1 MTFTWFLP
9 YQLLFTVEVR
19 HIRYFLISISD
30 FHSQRLAEFLYPI
43 TDHSSEVCLYI
54 MSDDEDDLIKTGS
67 YRIVDAVVDDK
78 MAIVINWCKLFY
90 SAAKPGTN
98 SRDEDYERFVH
109 FFPLQ
114 KHHSK

>member
-1 MTFTWFLP
+1 
-9 YQLLFTVEVR
+9 
-19 HIRYFLISISD
+19 
-30 FHSQRLAEFLYPI
+30 
-43 TDHSSEVCLYI
+43 
-54 MSDDEDDLIKTGS
+54 MSDDEDDLIKTDS

-98 SRDEDYERFVH
+98 SRGEDYERFVH